1 MPRDSVRYSLKTGQ
15 SPHRHYHPKQ
25 NVGFFAH
32 NSYGLAALLFVL
44 KFAMAYNGRGSAK
57 DDLKDYAGAI
67 ADYDKAIELDP
78 KDASTYNNRAI
89 SKKNLKDYA
98 GAIADYNKAIEL
110 DPQYAYAYNNRG
122 IAKYDLKDYAGA
134 IADYDKAIE
143 LNPKYTRAYKNLIA
157 LYEALN
163 KPEMAEEIRRLKQ
176 KNCPDNQ

>member
-44 KFAMAYNGRGSAK
+44 KFAMAYNGRGGAK

-78 KDASTYNNRAI
+78 ECAEAYNNRGLA
-89 SKKNLKDYA
+89 KKDLKDYS
-98 GAIADYNKAIEL
+98 GAMADYNKAIEL
-110 DPQYAYAYNNRG
+110 FPQYTRV
-122 IAKYDLKDYAGA
+122 YDNL
-134 IADYDKAIE
+134 IE
-143 LNPKYTRAYKNLIA
+143 LYEELNQPA
-157 LYEALN
+157 L
-163 KPEMAEEIRRLKQ
+163 AEEILRLKQ